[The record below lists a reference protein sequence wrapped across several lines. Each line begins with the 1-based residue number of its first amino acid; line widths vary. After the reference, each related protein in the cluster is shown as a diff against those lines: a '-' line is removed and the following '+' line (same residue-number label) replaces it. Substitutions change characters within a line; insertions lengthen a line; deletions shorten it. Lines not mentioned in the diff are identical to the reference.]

1 MPLLGGRYRSP
12 LTAAQLAPLRTTV
25 EKTLPDT
32 CTVRRKSGE
41 ASDNAGGWTPSYA
54 AVGALTNVACR
65 VSPGVVG
72 IGGGTEQV
80 RTDRIV
86 ADADWVITFP
96 ALSDVR
102 VDDLVDA
109 TIAEQS
115 STRTFEV
122 QSVAGP
128 TSQEVLRRVGCREA
142 RAPVP

>member
-12 LTAAQLAPLRTTV
+12 LSAAQLTPLRTTV
-25 EKTLPDT
+25 TKTLPDT

-41 ASDNAGGWTPSYA
+41 VSDNAGGWTPTYA

-65 VSPGVVG
+65 VTPGQVG
-72 IGGGTEQV
+72 IGGTEQV

-102 VDDLVDA
+102 VDDVVDA

-142 RAPVP
+142 RAPTP